1 VAGELMVLRATA
13 ENAETAR
20 RIRVG
25 SAMESEGMRVTEKD
39 ASFTN
44 RETVTTPESLA
55 SADRNS

>member
-1 VAGELMVLRATA
+1 VLKATA

-55 SADRNS
+55 SADRKG